1 MRRITAL
8 LFVGAN
14 VLAPAAFWGGTGVA
28 AADASSA
35 GTLVPLSPK
44 FRACDFTWALNVPT
58 NGKGSGQAVI
68 SKAGSNKVVA
78 QVQLIAAEPQTHYNV
93 RLIQSPRPSA
103 GCVVGDSGVTAG
115 GIDTDG
121 AGSGTLTL
129 QDAISANTTGAW
141 VFIERPSAH
150 SQSPIE
156 FLTSDIIAP
165 I

>member
-1 MRRITAL
+1 
-8 LFVGAN
+8 
-14 VLAPAAFWGGTGVA
+14 
-28 AADASSA
+28 
-35 GTLVPLSPK
+35 
-44 FRACDFTWALNVPT
+44 
-58 NGKGSGQAVI
+58 
-68 SKAGSNKVVA
+68 
-78 QVQLIAAEPQTHYNV
+78 
-93 RLIQSPRPSA
+93 
-103 GCVVGDSGVTAG
+103 VVGDSGVTAG